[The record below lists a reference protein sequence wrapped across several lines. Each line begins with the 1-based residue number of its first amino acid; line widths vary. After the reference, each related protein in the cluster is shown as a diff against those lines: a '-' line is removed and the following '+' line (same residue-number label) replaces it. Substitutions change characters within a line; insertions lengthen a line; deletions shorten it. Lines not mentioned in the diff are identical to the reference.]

1 MEHQFSNLDAEG
13 VKALAATILVAFV
26 PVLPQPDDDDDSR
39 EYQYTNHET
48 GRDFNVTRD
57 EGFVDGSD
65 KPQTRYFLY
74 EFRPNGVVVEG
85 KNAERSWEAPRYKE
99 FDQKYGP
106 NGVRNALR
114 QSGVDTDKLFCS
126 GGGYGVGTIFRSSL
140 EECAQAVAEAL
151 FRNEWYAHFRQLSDP
166 EQVKLDRRS
175 AIDSYHFWK
184 DERAAMDRALA
195 TEQGIFKGC
204 FTMMGRPVSD
214 DHKKAILSYLNKP
227 SQETW
232 LDIRGYIV
240 TGKGTLWQAW
250 CEHDANAPRAG
261 NSGFPTKDEL
271 TEAIRAAVRRRDEE
285 INERLK
291 ETSPV
296 GLRSV

>member
-1 MEHQFSNLDAEG
+1 MEHQFCNLDAEG
-13 VKALAATILVAFV
+13 VKALAATILAAFV
-26 PVLPQPDDDDDSR
+26 PVLPQPDDDEDER
-39 EYQYTNHET
+39 EYRYTNPET
-48 GRDFNVTRD
+48 GRKFEVARS

-65 KPQTRYFLY
+65 KPCTRYFLY

-99 FDQKYGP
+99 LDQTYGP

-114 QSGVDTDKLFCS
+114 EAGVDTDKLFCS

-140 EECAQAVAEAL
+140 EDCAQAVAEAL
-151 FRNEWYAHFRQLSDP
+151 VRNEWYAHFRPLSDQ
-166 EQVKLDRRS
+166 ERVKLERKS
-175 AIDSYHFWK
+175 AIGSHHYWK

-195 TEQGIFKGC
+195 SEQGVFKGC
-204 FTMMGRPVSD
+204 FTMMGPVSD
-214 DHKKAILSYLNKP
+214 KHKKAVLSYLNKP
-227 SQETW
+227 SQEAW

-250 CEHDANAPRAG
+250 IENDARAPRSG
-261 NSGFPTKDEL
+261 NSGFPSKDAL
-271 TEAIRAAVRRRDEE
+271 TDAVRASVQRRDKE